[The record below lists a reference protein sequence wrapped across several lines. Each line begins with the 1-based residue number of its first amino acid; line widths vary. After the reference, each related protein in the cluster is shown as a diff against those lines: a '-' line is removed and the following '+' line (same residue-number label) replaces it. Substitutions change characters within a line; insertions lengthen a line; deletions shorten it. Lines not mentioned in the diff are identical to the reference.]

1 MQCFTVLLAGGG
13 IKRGHVYGAS
23 DKHGMNPDGNPVKPD
38 DRAATMYHLLGI
50 RHDTEIFDTQD
61 RSLPIAAGEPI
72 ADIIS

>member
-1 MQCFTVLLAGGG
+1 MRLAGGG
-13 IKRGHVYGAS
+13 IKRGHVYGAR

-38 DRAATMYHLLGI
+38 DLAATKYHLLGI

-61 RSLPIAAGEPI
+61 RPLHIAAGEPI